1 MILKGWKEKLKPAG
15 LLLFFYFAA
24 PALVSLLLGGADS
37 VFGGLTF
44 SGLAQAGLGA
54 AFAYK
59 LFGLKPDLNIE
70 LAAWLNKYSQ
80 PPEKTRELA
89 GKISLA
95 AGFVIIAA
103 IVWPPVGEILG
114 SGQLRALIKFSAL
127 GYAAYLGYELWKLS
141 GPFTAAAKAAPPPP
155 DPEEEPAPVRT
166 RRCAKCGQ
174 LMDDT
179 DKDCAFCG
187 NPVQGG
193 KE

>member
-1 MILKGWKEKLKPAG
+1 MILKSWKEKLKPAG
-15 LLLFFYFAA
+15 LLLFFYFTA
-24 PALVSLLLGGADS
+24 PVLVSMFLGGADS

-59 LFGLKPDLNIE
+59 LFALKPDLNIE

-89 GKISLA
+89 GKLSLA
-95 AGFVIIAA
+95 AGVLVIVA

-114 SGQLRALIKFSAL
+114 GGQLRALIKVSAL
-127 GYAAYLGYELWKLS
+127 AYAAYLGYELWKLAE
-141 GPFTAAAKAAPPPP
+141 PFMAAAKAAPPPA

-174 LMDDT
+174 LMGDSDS
-179 DKDCAFCG
+179 FCSFCKHG
-187 NPVQGG
+187 AD
-193 KE
+193 